1 MMKKKVAVL
10 VLGVFLMTGLFGCG
24 DKVPEGTV
32 AMVNGTP
39 ISQEV
44 LDENYNMVLR
54 QYESYY
60 GLDVTADDLKLEV
73 RNAMLNELIMN
84 ELLLQE
90 AEKREISV
98 SDEEVAAYIDDM
110 VAGNYGG
117 NQADFEAALEQVGMT
132 PEYYQDSVKESLII
146 TELQND
152 LVNHP
157 ETVDVIKASHILVET
172 EEEALS
178 VIAKLDAGED
188 FATLAKEHSLDGSA
202 ANGGDLGYFATNG
215 ATTSKMVDEFTAGAV
230 ALEIGEYS
238 KTPVE
243 SQFGYHIILVE
254 DKQAEVNLLEEGE
267 KYSEV
272 LSGIYRY
279 GLDNLA
285 ASLMETAEVE
295 VLIDTT
301 IVPELPKAEETQD
314 DGNQT
319 EEGAE

>member
-1 MMKKKVAVL
+1 MKKKVAVL
-10 VLGVFLMTGLFGCG
+10 ALGAFLMTGLFGCG

-32 AMVNGTP
+32 ATVNGTP

-90 AEKREISV
+90 AEKREIVV
-98 SDEEVAAYIDDM
+98 SDEEVTAYIDDM

-117 NQADFEAALEQVGMT
+117 SQADFEAALEQVGMT
-132 PEYYQDSVKESLII
+132 PEYYQDSVKESMII

-157 ETVDVIKASHILVET
+157 ETVDVIKARHILVET
-172 EEEALS
+172 EEEALGI
-178 VIAKLDAGED
+178 IARLDAGED
-188 FATLAKEHSLDGSA
+188 FAALAKEHSLDTGSA

-285 ASLMETAEVE
+285 ASLMEKAEVE

-301 IVPELPKAEETQD
+301 VVPEYPKAEETQN
-314 DGNQT
+314 DGKQA
-319 EEGAE
+319 EESAE

>member
-1 MMKKKVAVL
+1 MKKKVAVL
-10 VLGVFLMTGLFGCG
+10 ALGAFLMTGLFGCG

-32 AMVNGTP
+32 ATVNGTP

-73 RNAMLNELIMN
+73 RNAMLNELIVN

-90 AEKREISV
+90 AEKREVTV
-98 SDEEVAAYIDDM
+98 SEEEVTAYIDDM
-110 VAGNYGG
+110 VTTHYGG
-117 NQADFEAALEQVGMT
+117 NQADFEAALEQAGMT

-146 TELQND
+146 TELQTD

-157 ETVDVIKASHILVET
+157 ETVDVVKARHILVET
-172 EEEALS
+172 EEEAIS
-178 VIAKLDAGED
+178 IIAKLDAGED
-188 FATLAKEHSLDGSA
+188 FAALAQEHSLDGGSA

-215 ATTSKMVDEFTAGAV
+215 STTSKMVDEFTAGAV

-254 DKQAEVNLLEEGE
+254 DKQAEVNLLEDGE
-267 KYSEV
+267 KYSDV
-272 LSGIYRY
+272 LAGIYQY

-285 ASLMETAEVE
+285 ASLMKTSEIE

-301 IVPELPKAEETQD
+301 VVPEYPKAEDTQD
-314 DGNQT
+314 DGSQA
-319 EEGAE
+319 EENAE

>member
-1 MMKKKVAVL
+1 MKKKVAVL
-10 VLGVFLMTGLFGCG
+10 ALGAFLMTGLFGCG

-32 AMVNGTP
+32 ATVNGTP

-90 AEKREISV
+90 AEKREIVV
-98 SDEEVAAYIDDM
+98 SDEEVTAYIDDM

-117 NQADFEAALEQVGMT
+117 SQADFEAALEQVGMT
-132 PEYYQDSVKESLII
+132 PEYYQDSVKESMII

-157 ETVDVIKASHILVET
+157 ETVDVIKERHILVET
-172 EEEALS
+172 EEEALGI
-178 VIAKLDAGED
+178 IARLDAGED
-188 FATLAKEHSLDGSA
+188 FAALAKEHSLDTGSA

-285 ASLMETAEVE
+285 ASLMEKAEVE

-301 IVPELPKAEETQD
+301 VVPEYPKAEETQN
-314 DGNQT
+314 DGNQA
-319 EEGAE
+319 EESAE

>member
-1 MMKKKVAVL
+1 MKKKVAVL
-10 VLGVFLMTGLFGCG
+10 ALGAFLMTGLFGCG

-32 AMVNGTP
+32 AIVNGTP

-90 AEKREISV
+90 AEKREIVV
-98 SDEEVAAYIDDM
+98 SDEEVTAYIDDM

-117 NQADFEAALEQVGMT
+117 SQADFEAALEQVGMT
-132 PEYYQDSVKESLII
+132 PEYYQDSVKESMII

-157 ETVDVIKASHILVET
+157 ETVDVIKARHILVET
-172 EEEALS
+172 EEEALGI
-178 VIAKLDAGED
+178 IARLDAGED
-188 FATLAKEHSLDGSA
+188 FAALAKEHSLDTGSA

-285 ASLMETAEVE
+285 ASLMENAEVE
-295 VLIDTT
+295 VLIDKTV
-301 IVPELPKAEETQD
+301 VPEYPKAEETQN
-314 DGNQT
+314 DGNQA
-319 EEGAE
+319 EESAE

>member
-1 MMKKKVAVL
+1 MKKKVGVL
-10 VLGVFLMTGLFGCG
+10 ALGAFLMRGLFGCG

-32 AMVNGTP
+32 ATVNGTP

-90 AEKREISV
+90 AEKREIVV
-98 SDEEVAAYIDDM
+98 SDEEVTAYIDDM

-117 NQADFEAALEQVGMT
+117 SQADFEAALEQVGMT
-132 PEYYQDSVKESLII
+132 PEYYQDSVKESMII

-157 ETVDVIKASHILVET
+157 ETVDVIKARHILVET
-172 EEEALS
+172 EEEALGI
-178 VIAKLDAGED
+178 IARLDAGED
-188 FATLAKEHSLDGSA
+188 FAALAKEHSLDTGSA

-285 ASLMETAEVE
+285 ASLMENAEVE
-295 VLIDTT
+295 VLIDKTV
-301 IVPELPKAEETQD
+301 VPEYPKAEETQN
-314 DGNQT
+314 DGNQA
-319 EEGAE
+319 EESAE

>member
-1 MMKKKVAVL
+1 
-10 VLGVFLMTGLFGCG
+10 
-24 DKVPEGTV
+24 
-32 AMVNGTP
+32 
-39 ISQEV
+39 
-44 LDENYNMVLR
+44 
-54 QYESYY
+54 
-60 GLDVTADDLKLEV
+60 
-73 RNAMLNELIMN
+73 MN

-90 AEKREISV
+90 AEKREIVV
-98 SDEEVAAYIDDM
+98 SDEEVTAYIDDM

-117 NQADFEAALEQVGMT
+117 SQADFEAALEQVGMT
-132 PEYYQDSVKESLII
+132 PEYYQDSVKESMII

-157 ETVDVIKASHILVET
+157 ETVDVIKARHILVET
-172 EEEALS
+172 EEEALGI
-178 VIAKLDAGED
+178 IARLDAGED
-188 FATLAKEHSLDGSA
+188 FAALAKEHSLDTGSA

-285 ASLMETAEVE
+285 ASLMENAEVE
-295 VLIDTT
+295 VLIDKTV
-301 IVPELPKAEETQD
+301 VPEYPKAEETQN
-314 DGNQT
+314 DGNQA
-319 EEGAE
+319 EESAE

>member
-1 MMKKKVAVL
+1 MKKKVAVL
-10 VLGVFLMTGLFGCG
+10 ALGAFLMTGLFGCG

-32 AMVNGTP
+32 ATVNGTP

-90 AEKREISV
+90 AEKREIVV
-98 SDEEVAAYIDDM
+98 SDEEVTAYIDDM

-117 NQADFEAALEQVGMT
+117 SQADFEAALEQVGMT
-132 PEYYQDSVKESLII
+132 PEYYQDSVKESMII

-157 ETVDVIKASHILVET
+157 ETVAVIKARHILVET
-172 EEEALS
+172 EEEALGI
-178 VIAKLDAGED
+178 IARLDAGED
-188 FATLAKEHSLDGSA
+188 FAALAKEHSLDTGSA

-285 ASLMETAEVE
+285 ASLMENAEVE
-295 VLIDTT
+295 VLIDKTV
-301 IVPELPKAEETQD
+301 VPEYPKAEETQN
-314 DGNQT
+314 DGNQA
-319 EEGAE
+319 EESAE

>member
-1 MMKKKVAVL
+1 MKKKVAVL
-10 VLGVFLMTGLFGCG
+10 ALGAFLMTGLFGCG

-32 AMVNGTP
+32 ATVNGTP

-90 AEKREISV
+90 AEKREIVV
-98 SDEEVAAYIDDM
+98 SDEEVTAYIDDM

-117 NQADFEAALEQVGMT
+117 SQADFEAALEQVGMT
-132 PEYYQDSVKESLII
+132 PEYYQDSVKESMII

-157 ETVDVIKASHILVET
+157 ETVDVIKARHILVET
-172 EEEALS
+172 EEEALGI
-178 VIAKLDAGED
+178 IARLDAGED
-188 FATLAKEHSLDGSA
+188 FAALAKEHSLDTGSA

-285 ASLMETAEVE
+285 ASLMENAEVE

-301 IVPELPKAEETQD
+301 VVPEYPKAEETQN
-314 DGNQT
+314 DGNQA
-319 EEGAE
+319 EESAE

>member
-1 MMKKKVAVL
+1 MKKKVAVL
-10 VLGVFLMTGLFGCG
+10 ALGAFLMTGLFGCG

-32 AMVNGTP
+32 ATVNGTP

-90 AEKREISV
+90 AEKREIVV
-98 SDEEVAAYIDDM
+98 SDEEVTAYIDDM

-117 NQADFEAALEQVGMT
+117 SQADFEAALEQVGMT
-132 PEYYQDSVKESLII
+132 PEYYQDSVKESMII

-157 ETVDVIKASHILVET
+157 ETVDVIKARHILVET
-172 EEEALS
+172 EEEALGI
-178 VIAKLDAGED
+178 IARLDAGED
-188 FATLAKEHSLDGSA
+188 FAALAKEHSLDTGAA

-285 ASLMETAEVE
+285 ASLMENAEVE
-295 VLIDTT
+295 VLIDKTV
-301 IVPELPKAEETQD
+301 VPEYPKAEETQN
-314 DGNQT
+314 DGNQA
-319 EEGAE
+319 EESAE

>member
-1 MMKKKVAVL
+1 MKKKVAVL
-10 VLGVFLMTGLFGCG
+10 ALGAFLMTGLFGCG

-32 AMVNGTP
+32 ATVNGTP

-90 AEKREISV
+90 AEKREIVV
-98 SDEEVAAYIDDM
+98 SDEEVTAYIDDM

-117 NQADFEAALEQVGMT
+117 SQADFEAALEQDGMT
-132 PEYYQDSVKESLII
+132 PEYYQDSVKESMII

-157 ETVDVIKASHILVET
+157 ETVDVIKARHILVET
-172 EEEALS
+172 EEEALGI
-178 VIAKLDAGED
+178 IARLDAGED
-188 FATLAKEHSLDGSA
+188 FAALAKEHSLDTGSA

-285 ASLMETAEVE
+285 ASLMEKAEVE

-301 IVPELPKAEETQD
+301 VVPEYPKAEETQN
-314 DGNQT
+314 DGNQA
-319 EEGAE
+319 EESAE

>member
-1 MMKKKVAVL
+1 MKKKVAIL
-10 VLGVFLMTGLFGCG
+10 ALGAFLMTGLFGCG

-32 AMVNGTP
+32 ATVNGTS

-90 AEKREISV
+90 AEKREIAV
-98 SDEEVAAYIDDM
+98 SDEEVTAYIDAM
-110 VAGNYGG
+110 VTDNYGG

-132 PEYYQDSVKESLII
+132 AEYYQDSVKESLII
-146 TELQND
+146 TKLQND
-152 LVNHP
+152 LVNNP
-157 ETVDVIKASHILVET
+157 ETVDVIKARHILVET
-172 EEEALS
+172 EEEALA
-178 VIAKLDAGED
+178 VIAKLDEGEE
-188 FATLAKEHSLDGSA
+188 FAALAKEYSLDGSA

-238 KTPVE
+238 KAPVE

-254 DKQAEVNLLEEGE
+254 DKQAEVNLLEDGE

-285 ASLMETAEVE
+285 ASLMKTAEIE
-295 VLIDTT
+295 VLIDTAA
-301 IVPELPKAEETQD
+301 VPEHPKAEDSQNESS
-314 DGNQT
+314 QT
-319 EEGAE
+319 EEKAE

>member
-1 MMKKKVAVL
+1 MKKKVAVL
-10 VLGVFLMTGLFGCG
+10 ALGAFLMTGLFGCG

-32 AMVNGTP
+32 ATVNGTP

-90 AEKREISV
+90 AEKREIAV
-98 SDEEVAAYIDDM
+98 SDEEVTAYIDDM

-117 NQADFEAALEQVGMT
+117 SQADFEAALEQVGMT
-132 PEYYQDSVKESLII
+132 PEYYQDSVKESMII

-157 ETVDVIKASHILVET
+157 ETVDVIKARHILVET
-172 EEEALS
+172 EEEALGI
-178 VIAKLDAGED
+178 IARLDAGED
-188 FATLAKEHSLDGSA
+188 FAALAKEHSLDTGSA

-238 KTPVE
+238 TTPVE

-285 ASLMETAEVE
+285 ASLMEKAEVE

-301 IVPELPKAEETQD
+301 VVPEYPKAEETQN
-314 DGNQT
+314 DGNQA
-319 EEGAE
+319 EESAE

>member
-1 MMKKKVAVL
+1 MKKKVAVL
-10 VLGVFLMTGLFGCG
+10 ALGAFLMTGLFGCG

-32 AMVNGTP
+32 ATVNGTP

-90 AEKREISV
+90 AEKREIVV
-98 SDEEVAAYIDDM
+98 SDEEVTAYIDDM

-117 NQADFEAALEQVGMT
+117 SQADFEAALEQVGMT
-132 PEYYQDSVKESLII
+132 PEYYQDSVKESMII

-157 ETVDVIKASHILVET
+157 ETVDVIKARHILVET
-172 EEEALS
+172 EEEALGI
-178 VIAKLDAGED
+178 IARLDAGED
-188 FATLAKEHSLDGSA
+188 FAALAKEHSLDTGSA
-202 ANGGDLGYFATNG
+202 ANGGDLGCFATNG

-285 ASLMETAEVE
+285 ASLMENAEVE
-295 VLIDTT
+295 VLIDKTV
-301 IVPELPKAEETQD
+301 VPEYPKAEETQN
-314 DGNQT
+314 DGNQA
-319 EEGAE
+319 EESAE

>member
-1 MMKKKVAVL
+1 MKKKVAVL
-10 VLGVFLMTGLFGCG
+10 ALGAFLMTGLFGCG

-32 AMVNGTP
+32 ATVNGTP

-90 AEKREISV
+90 AEKREIVV
-98 SDEEVAAYIDDM
+98 SDEEVTAYIDDM

-117 NQADFEAALEQVGMT
+117 SQADFEAALEQVGMT
-132 PEYYQDSVKESLII
+132 PEYYQDSVKESMII

-157 ETVDVIKASHILVET
+157 ETVDVIKARHILVET
-172 EEEALS
+172 EEEALGI
-178 VIAKLDAGED
+178 IARLDAGED
-188 FATLAKEHSLDGSA
+188 FAALAKEHSLDTGSA

-254 DKQAEVNLLEEGE
+254 DKQAEVNLLEEGK

-285 ASLMETAEVE
+285 ASLMEKAEVE

-301 IVPELPKAEETQD
+301 VVPEYPKAEETQN
-314 DGNQT
+314 DGKQA
-319 EEGAE
+319 EESAE

>member
-1 MMKKKVAVL
+1 MKKKVAVL
-10 VLGVFLMTGLFGCG
+10 ALGAFLMTGLFGCG

-32 AMVNGTP
+32 ATVNGTP

-90 AEKREISV
+90 AEKREIIV
-98 SDEEVAAYIDDM
+98 SDEEVTAYIDDM

-117 NQADFEAALEQVGMT
+117 SQADFEAALEQVGMT
-132 PEYYQDSVKESLII
+132 PEYYQDSVKESMII

-157 ETVDVIKASHILVET
+157 ETVDVIKARHILVET
-172 EEEALS
+172 EEEALGI
-178 VIAKLDAGED
+178 IARLDAGED
-188 FATLAKEHSLDGSA
+188 FAALAKEHSLDTGSA

-285 ASLMETAEVE
+285 ASLMEKAEVE

-301 IVPELPKAEETQD
+301 VVPEYPKAEETQN
-314 DGNQT
+314 DGNQA
-319 EEGAE
+319 EESAE